1 MKISNWRR
9 ALWMGVIS
17 AFATTLGCIVFTY
30 IMNILTGGIA
40 VVSVSMYPDMQ
51 TIASVYVPIVLMSS
65 GVLSALISLLLL
77 RYTSA
82 KFLLVY
88 LPVSMTLYIALYLSV
103 YFIVLPLA
111 KNTALCTWDFLL
123 YSTILFPAGAAV
135 GTLLSI
141 IINQVK
147 NHRT

>member
-1 MKISNWRR
+1 MKINNWRR
-9 ALWMGVIS
+9 AILMGVIS
-17 AFATTLGCIVFTY
+17 AFATTLGCFVFTY
-30 IMNILTGGIA
+30 ILNILTGELA

-51 TIASVYVPIVLMSS
+51 RIASVYVPIVLIGG

-82 KFLLVY
+82 KFLLAY
-88 LPVSMTLYIALYLSV
+88 LPVSMTLYIVLYLSV
-103 YFIVLPLA
+103 YFIVLPFA

-123 YSTILFPAGAAV
+123 YYTVLFPAGAAV

-147 NHRT
+147 HHRA

>member
-9 ALWMGVIS
+9 ALLMGVIS
-17 AFATTLGCIVFTY
+17 AFATTLGCIAFTY
-30 IMNILTGGIA
+30 IINILTGEIA

-51 TIASVYVPIVLMSS
+51 TLAGVYVPIVLISG

-82 KFLLVY
+82 KFLFVY
-88 LPVSMTLYIALYLSV
+88 LPISMMLYIALYLFV
-103 YFIVLPLA
+103 YFIILPLA

-135 GTLLSI
+135 GTLISI
-141 IINQVK
+141 ILNQVK
-147 NHRT
+147 NHKA